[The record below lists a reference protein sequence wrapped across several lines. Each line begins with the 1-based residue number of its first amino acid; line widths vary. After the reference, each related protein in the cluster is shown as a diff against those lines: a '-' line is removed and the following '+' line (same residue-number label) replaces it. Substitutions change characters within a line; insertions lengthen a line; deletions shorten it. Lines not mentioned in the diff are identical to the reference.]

1 MFQGRRLFLNGGLE
15 RAAPWKIIS
24 IMSLDEKQAAKRVA
38 KLRREIDEHNRRY
51 HEQDAPT
58 ISDRAF
64 DELFR
69 ELSDLEKRF
78 PKLAAADSPTQRV
91 GGQPLKAFG
100 QITHRVP
107 MLSLDNTYSEEEV
120 EDFYRRME
128 RLLPNKKIP
137 VVIEPKVDGVA
148 VSLLYEKGEL
158 RYAATRGDGTVG
170 DDITQN
176 IRTIRSVPQQLK
188 GDVPD
193 VLEVRGEAYLDKGG
207 FAKLNAERRE
217 AGLPEFANPRNA
229 AAGSLKQLDPAIAA
243 KRPLGVVFYGTGL
256 IEGLKLDKHSELF
269 ALLEKLGLPGSERW
283 WPANSVGEIL
293 KAIHE
298 LDRIR
303 HDFAYQTDGAVV
315 KVDAFSQ
322 REILGF
328 TAKSP
333 RWAIAFKYEAER
345 VETRLLDILVQ
356 VGRTGTLTPVA
367 ALEPVVVSGSTVS
380 RATLH
385 NADEI
390 KRKDIRI
397 GDIVIIE
404 KAGEVIPAL
413 VGVKTAARTGKEVEF
428 HMPTKCPDCGEP
440 VHRDPKF
447 VAWRCENLQCPA
459 QATRRLEFF
468 SARGALDIESIGGV
482 VADKLIESG
491 IVQNPLDLFELR
503 VENLAKLNLGTEEA
517 PRTFGEKNAKKAI
530 QAIERAKTSALS
542 RWIFALAIP
551 NVGKTTALQ
560 LAAFHEHIENVA
572 HSQLLRDVLDYHEK
586 RKKATA
592 VRRKHPDEYQQLNQA
607 VAGITERLIQAG
619 FAKRSKSKSEK
630 KPGIVTEIGPVIAKS
645 VLDFF
650 NSTRGNETLSRMREL
665 GIQPK
670 SEKISAKK
678 VADLPLVQ
686 KTFVLTGTFPSM
698 TREEASERIKSLGG
712 HIGSSVSKN
721 TDYVVA
727 GDAAGSKLEKAKQL
741 GVAVLDETELRR
753 MLGG

>member
-1 MFQGRRLFLNGGLE
+1 MALE
-15 RAAPWKIIS
+15 EKAAR
-24 IMSLDEKQAAKRVA
+24 KRVTQ
-38 KLRREIDEHNRRY
+38 LRSEIEEHNRRY
-51 HEQDAPT
+51 FAEAAPS
-58 ISDRAF
+58 ISDREYDA
-64 DELFR
+64 LYR

-78 PKLAAADSPTQRV
+78 PKLAAPNSPTQRV
-91 GGQPLKAFG
+91 GGTPLKAFG

-120 EDFYRRME
+120 TDFYHRLE

-176 IRTIRSVPQQLK
+176 IRTIRAVPKRLK

-256 IEGLKLDKHSELF
+256 IEGAKLEKHSELF
-269 ALLEKLGLPGSERW
+269 ALLKKLDLPGSEKW
-283 WPANSVGEIL
+283 WLADSVEEIL

-385 NADEI
+385 NEEEI
-390 KRKDIRI
+390 ERKDIRI
-397 GDIVIIE
+397 GDTVLIE
-404 KAGEVIPAL
+404 KAGEVIPAVVSVRTDL
-413 VGVKTAARTGKEVEF
+413 RTGREKKF
-428 HMPTKCPDCGEP
+428 RMPKHCPECGSAVVKDEGQ
-440 VHRDPKF
+440 
-447 VAWRCENLQCPA
+447 VAVRCVNSQCPA
-459 QATRRLEFF
+459 QVRRRIEHFASRGAMDIEGLGEAVINQLVQQKLLADIGDIYSLEAPALLELERMGEKSVTNLFEAIEQSKSRPLWRLLFGLGILHVGVSASRALADHFPNLDAIRESSVEELQQIPDVGEVVGQSIHDFF
-468 SARGALDIESIGGV
+468 REPHNLAVIEKLRKAGLRFEAEKKTAGAAPGFKNTTWVITGTLSQSRDEIAEVIRARGGKV
-482 VADKLIESG
+482 SG
-491 IVQNPLDLFELR
+491 
-503 VENLAKLNLGTEEA
+503 
-517 PRTFGEKNAKKAI
+517 
-530 QAIERAKTSALS
+530 
-542 RWIFALAIP
+542 
-551 NVGKTTALQ
+551 
-560 LAAFHEHIENVA
+560 
-572 HSQLLRDVLDYHEK
+572 
-586 RKKATA
+586 
-592 VRRKHPDEYQQLNQA
+592 
-607 VAGITERLIQAG
+607 
-619 FAKRSKSKSEK
+619 
-630 KPGIVTEIGPVIAKS
+630 
-645 VLDFF
+645 
-650 NSTRGNETLSRMREL
+650 
-665 GIQPK
+665 
-670 SEKISAKK
+670 
-678 VADLPLVQ
+678 
-686 KTFVLTGTFPSM
+686 
-698 TREEASERIKSLGG
+698 
-712 HIGSSVSKN
+712 SVSKK
-721 TDYVVA
+721 TSYVLA
-727 GDAAGSKLEKAKQL
+727 GEEAGSKLEKAKKLEVRVLNESEFRDLL
-741 GVAVLDETELRR
+741 GS
-753 MLGG
+753 

>member
-1 MFQGRRLFLNGGLE
+1 M
-15 RAAPWKIIS
+15 A
-24 IMSLDEKQAAKRVA
+24 LDEKGAARRIAV
-38 KLRREIDEHNRRY
+38 LRREIEEHNRRY
-51 HEQDAPT
+51 HEEAAPT
-58 ISDRAF
+58 ITDREYDA
-64 DELFR
+64 LYR
-69 ELSDLEKRF
+69 ELSDLENRF
-78 PKLAAADSPTQRV
+78 PKLAAADSPTKHV
-91 GGQPLKAFG
+91 GGKPLKAFA

-120 EDFYRRME
+120 TDFYRRLE

-176 IRTIRSVPQQLK
+176 IRTIRAVPKQLK

-193 VLEVRGEAYLDKGG
+193 VLEVRGEAYLNKAG
-207 FAKLNAERRE
+207 FAKLNAERKE

-256 IEGLKLDKHSELF
+256 IEGAKLDKHSELF
-269 ALLEKLGLPGSERW
+269 ALLKKLGLPGSERW
-283 WPANSVGEIL
+283 WLADSVEEIL
-293 KAIHE
+293 RAIHE

-315 KVDAFSQ
+315 KVDALSQ
-322 REILGF
+322 RESLGF

-367 ALEPVVVSGSTVS
+367 VLEPVMVSGSTVS

-397 GDIVIIE
+397 GDTVIIE

-413 VGVKTAARTGKEVEF
+413 VEVKTAARTGKEVEF
-428 HMPTKCPDCGEP
+428 RMPTKCPACGEP

-447 VAWRCENLQCPA
+447 VAWRCENLQCPE

-468 SARGALDIESIGGV
+468 TARGALDIESVGGV
-482 VADKLIESG
+482 VADKLVESG
-491 IVQNPLDLFELR
+491 LVRDPLDLFELR
-503 VENLAKLNLGTEEA
+503 VENLAKLNLGTDQA
-517 PRTFGEKNAKKAI
+517 PRIFGEKNAKKAV
-530 QAIERAKTSALS
+530 QAIERAKTSSLS

-560 LAAFHEHIENVA
+560 LAAFHEHIEDVA
-572 HSQLLRDVLDYHEK
+572 HSPLLRDVLDYHEK
-586 RKKATA
+586 RKQATA
-592 VRRKHPDEYQQLNQA
+592 ARRKHPDEYQQLNQA
-607 VAGITERLIQAG
+607 VADITERLVRAG
-619 FAKRSKSKSEK
+619 FAERSRSKSEK
-630 KPGIVTEIGPVIAKS
+630 KISIVTEIGPVIAKS

-650 NSTRGNETLSRMREL
+650 SSVRGKEIPNRMREL

-670 SEKISAKK
+670 SEKISATKA
-678 VADLPLVQ
+678 ADLPLAR
-686 KTFVLTGTFPSM
+686 KTFVLTGTLPSM
-698 TREEASERIKSLGG
+698 TREEASERIEALGG

-727 GDAAGSKLEKAKQL
+727 GDAAGSKLDKARQL
-741 GVAVLDETELRR
+741 GVAVVDETELRR
-753 MLGG
+753 MLGD